1 MGNQLELKPVN
12 GSFSLKEH
20 IYDVLKTSIMN
31 LDIYDEGTNLRMDER
46 TLADQLGISRT
57 PIREAI
63 MRLEQEGFVDIQPR
77 RGVFIKRKSLDEILE
92 LIVVWAA
99 LESMAARMACQHAT
113 DAEIAELRRLGTKYT
128 KDRAKAEMSEY
139 SEANIEFHLC
149 ILRLAKTRMIETIAQ
164 GLFTHLKAIRRK
176 ALRDTSRADRS
187 VVDHMH
193 IIEAIEAR
201 DADLACDLV
210 REHTMRLHAYIRR
223 SWRYIVGDV
232 IADLSLTTPT
242 ETTQES

>member
-1 MGNQLELKPVN
+1 MGKHLDLKPVN

-31 LDIYDEGTNLRMDER
+31 LDIYDVETNLRMDER
-46 TLADQLGISRT
+46 TLAEQLGISRT

-63 MRLEQEGFVDIQPR
+63 MRLEQEGFVEIQPR
-77 RGVFIKRKSLDEILE
+77 RGVYIKRKSLNEILE
-92 LIVVWAA
+92 MIVVWAA
-99 LESMAARMACQHAT
+99 LESMAARLACQHAS
-113 DAEIAELRRLGTKYT
+113 DAEIAELRALGTRYT
-128 KDRAKAEMSEY
+128 KDRAKAEISEY

-149 ILRLAKTRMIETIAQ
+149 ILRLSKTEMLEHIAQ
-164 GLFTHLKAIRRK
+164 GLFTHLKAVRRK
-176 ALRDTSRADRS
+176 ALADRSRADRS

-201 DADLACDLV
+201 DAELAGELV

-223 SWRYIVGDV
+223 SWRLIVGEG
-232 IADLSLTTPT
+232 IADLTT
-242 ETTQES
+242 ETREQSLEET